1 MGMYLS
7 LIAAVLVREEEQ
19 FVQRNEILQFEDEV
33 YVAWCRSPRRDL
45 PPGWETRADETLQVR
60 YQPDRWREYVEHE
73 TSPVYPESD
82 PNLFSYAE
90 MFDVGHGMSALFHL
104 VLPPRHLPRFETF
117 QPFPSY
123 ARSERE
129 RFVLGW
135 IRQSNVWIRF
145 TFAEVTA
152 EAFAEQATALRRAVI
167 EQQAT
172 VLEDEAELPS
182 IEAKLRTWHGNR
194 RFLEEKAAKYG
205 LDVPIHIYNELEEAR
220 AQIAALES
228 RRTTLLPR

>member
-1 MGMYLS
+1 MGMYMS
-7 LIAAVLVREEEQ
+7 LIAAVLIREEDQ
-19 FVQRNEILQFEDEV
+19 FVQRNEVFQFEDEV
-33 YVAWCRSPRRDL
+33 YVAWCRSPRREL

-90 MFDVGHGMSALFHL
+90 MFDVGYGMSALFHL
-104 VLPPRHLPRFETF
+104 VLPPRHLPHLESF

-123 ARSERE
+123 ARSEND

-145 TFAEVTA
+145 TFAEVAT
-152 EAFAEQATALRRAVI
+152 ETFAAQATALRRAVVQ
-167 EQQAT
+167 QQAMH
-172 VLEDEAELPS
+172 LEGEAELSS
-182 IEAKLRTWHGNR
+182 IEAQLRTWQGNR

-205 LDVPIHIYNELEEAR
+205 LDVPIHIHNELEEAR

-228 RRTTLLPR
+228 RQKALLPG